1 MENLRLSKDSRPHLR
16 AITLRASPLGPGNC
30 RVTILEESI
39 IYLLAAIISVPISK
53 RLGFGSVLGY
63 LCAGILIGPFGF
75 GFIHEPEHILHFAEL
90 GVVFLL
96 FIIGLELK
104 PSRLWIMRKMVFGL
118 GTAQVVVSAAVIAVL
133 AWFYGLETGTS
144 IVIGLILALSST
156 AFVLQM
162 LAEKRQLSTQ
172 YGRAAFSILLLQD
185 LAVIPLIA
193 LLPLL
198 GARVGVTSGFD
209 VAEIALVIGTMA
221 LLIVGG
227 RLVLKPVLYTVAA
240 AGIPELFTA
249 TALLV
254 VIGSAL
260 LMDFAGMSMVLGAF
274 LAGMLLADS
283 EYRHQL
289 EADIAPFKGLLL
301 GLFFIAVGMSVN
313 VNLLLEMPGR
323 ILLFVAGIM
332 ASKAIVLV
340 VLARL
345 FGMCDRRNALSLAA
359 VMSQGGEFAFVLF
372 ALAARERLVP
382 LELIDE
388 LILAVAVSMLLTPFV
403 YLLNERFSSRLGSP
417 ESPRF
422 DDIPEEDHEVI
433 IAGFGRVGQIVG
445 RLLQS
450 INKPFTALEIDS
462 SQVDIVRRYGNSVHF
477 GDAARSRRK
486 QGENTRPGHGRHGDL
501 TAHRRDRKAPVPEP
515 QDHRARTQPP
525 ARSQAHGRGRPPY
538 LPRYAVIE
546 SRDGRKRADL
556 ARIRC
561 ERGAPHIRH
570 VPGSGREAAGR
581 AIRAA
586 GLGGEADPVREGRR
600 EGTRV
605 HPRTGP
611 AAPALTARTTA
622 DGRAAT
628 HRYPKRDDLA
638 W

>member
-1 MENLRLSKDSRPHLR
+1 M
-16 AITLRASPLGPGNC
+16 
-30 RVTILEESI
+30 TILQESI

-104 PSRLWIMRKMVFGL
+104 PARLWIMRKMVFGL
-118 GTAQVVVSAAVIAVL
+118 GTAQVLVSAAVIAAL
-133 AWFYGLETGTS
+133 AWLYGLEAQTS
-144 IVIGLILALSST
+144 VVVGLILALSST

-162 LAEKRQLSTQ
+162 LAEKKQLGSQ
-172 YGRAAFSILLLQD
+172 FGRAAFSILLLQD

-193 LLPLL
+193 ILPLL
-198 GARVGVTSGFD
+198 GARAGLDSGFD
-209 VAEIALVIGTMA
+209 PVEVGMMIGILV

-227 RLVLKPVLYTVAA
+227 RLALKPILSTVAA

-274 LAGMLLADS
+274 IAGMLLADS

-313 VNLLLEMPGR
+313 IGLLLDIPGR
-323 ILLFVAGIM
+323 IMLLVAGLM
-332 ASKAIVLV
+332 VSKAVVLI
-340 VLARL
+340 VLARM
-345 FGMCDRRNALSLAA
+345 FGMCDLRNAFSLAA

-382 LELIDE
+382 AGVIDE

-403 YLLNERFSSRLGSP
+403 YLFNERFGAKLGKAEAP
-417 ESPRF
+417 QF
-422 DDIPEEDHEVI
+422 DDIPEEEHEVI

-477 GDAARSRRK
+477 GDA
-486 QGENTRPGHGRHGDL
+486 
-501 TAHRRDRKAPVPEP
+501 
-515 QDHRARTQPP
+515 
-525 ARSQAHGRGRPPY
+525 GRPEV
-538 LPRYAVIE
+538 L
-546 SRDGRKRADL
+546 
-556 ARIRC
+556 
-561 ERGAPHIRH
+561 
-570 VPGSGREAAGR
+570 
-581 AIRAA
+581 RAA
-586 GLGGEADPVREGRR
+586 G
-600 EGTRV
+600 
-605 HPRTGP
+605 
-611 AAPALTARTTA
+611 AAHAKILVLATA
-622 DGRAAT
+622 DMETSLHIAETAKRQFPNLTIIARAHNRRHA
-628 HRYPKRDDLA
+628 HKLMDVGVDKIFRDTLLSSLAMGESVLAKLGFDDSDVRRVSDTFRDADEKLLMEQYAMHESEEKLIQSARDAARELESILEQDLRRQG
-638 W
+638 

>member
-1 MENLRLSKDSRPHLR
+1 M
-16 AITLRASPLGPGNC
+16 
-30 RVTILEESI
+30 TILQESI

-118 GTAQVVVSAAVIAVL
+118 GTAQVLVSAALIAVL
-133 AWFYGLETGTS
+133 AWFYGLEAQTS
-144 IVIGLILALSST
+144 IVVGLILALSST

-162 LAEKRQLSTQ
+162 LAEKKQLSTQ
-172 YGRAAFSILLLQD
+172 FGRAAFSILLLQD

-198 GARVGVTSGFD
+198 GARAGLDSGFD
-209 VAEIALVIGTMA
+209 PVEVGMMIGTLV

-227 RLVLKPVLYTVAA
+227 RLALKPVLSTVAA

-260 LMDFAGMSMVLGAF
+260 LMEFAGMSMVLGAF
-274 LAGMLLADS
+274 IAGMLLADS

-313 VNLLLEMPGR
+313 IGLLLDIPGR
-323 ILLFVAGIM
+323 IMLLVAGLM
-332 ASKAIVLV
+332 VSKAVVLI

-345 FGMCDRRNALSLAA
+345 FGMCDRRNAFSLAA

-382 LELIDE
+382 AGVIDE

-403 YLLNERFSSRLGSP
+403 YLLNERVGAKLGKAEAP
-417 ESPRF
+417 QF
-422 DDIPEEDHEVI
+422 DDIPEEEHEVI

-477 GDAARSRRK
+477 GDAAR
-486 QGENTRPGHGRHGDL
+486 
-501 TAHRRDRKAPVPEP
+501 PEV
-515 QDHRARTQPP
+515 
-525 ARSQAHGRGRPPY
+525 
-538 LPRYAVIE
+538 L
-546 SRDGRKRADL
+546 
-556 ARIRC
+556 
-561 ERGAPHIRH
+561 
-570 VPGSGREAAGR
+570 
-581 AIRAA
+581 RAA
-586 GLGGEADPVREGRR
+586 G
-600 EGTRV
+600 
-605 HPRTGP
+605 
-611 AAPALTARTTA
+611 AAHAKILVLATA
-622 DGRAAT
+622 DMETSLHIAETAKRQFPNLTIIARAHNRRHA
-628 HRYPKRDDLA
+628 HKLMDVGVDKIFRDTLLSILAMGESVLAKLGFDDNDVRHVSDTFRDADEKLLMEQYAMHESEEKLIQSARDAARELESILEQDLRRQG
-638 W
+638 

>member
-1 MENLRLSKDSRPHLR
+1 M
-16 AITLRASPLGPGNC
+16 
-30 RVTILEESI
+30 TILQESI

-53 RLGFGSVLGY
+53 RLGFGSVLGD

-104 PSRLWIMRKMVFGL
+104 PSRLWVMRKMVFGL
-118 GTAQVVVSAAVIAVL
+118 GTAQVLASAAAIAAL
-133 AWFYGLETGTS
+133 AWLYGLETRTS

-162 LAEKRQLSTQ
+162 LAEKKQLATQ

-193 LLPLL
+193 ILPLL
-198 GARVGVTSGFD
+198 SASAGLESGFD
-209 VAEIALVIGTMA
+209 ATKFGMMIGTLA

-227 RLVLKPVLYTVAA
+227 RLALKPVLYVVAA

-260 LMDFAGMSMVLGAF
+260 LMEFAGMSMVLGAF
-274 LAGMLLADS
+274 IAGMLLADS

-313 VNLLLEMPGR
+313 INLLLEVPGR
-323 ILLFVAGIM
+323 IMLFVVGLM
-332 ASKAIVLV
+332 ASKALVLA

-372 ALAARERLVP
+372 ALAARENLVP
-382 LELIDE
+382 AALIDE

-403 YLLNERFSSRLGSP
+403 YLFNERFGAAPGRP
-417 ESPRF
+417 ESPQF
-422 DDIPEEDHEVI
+422 DNIPEEDHEVI

-477 GDAARSRRK
+477 GDAAR
-486 QGENTRPGHGRHGDL
+486 
-501 TAHRRDRKAPVPEP
+501 PEV
-515 QDHRARTQPP
+515 
-525 ARSQAHGRGRPPY
+525 
-538 LPRYAVIE
+538 L
-546 SRDGRKRADL
+546 
-556 ARIRC
+556 
-561 ERGAPHIRH
+561 
-570 VPGSGREAAGR
+570 
-581 AIRAA
+581 RAA
-586 GLGGEADPVREGRR
+586 GAARAKILVLATTDMETSLHIAETAKRQFPNLTIIARAHNRRHAHKLMDVGADFIFRDTLLSSLAMGETVLAKLGFSEGDVNHISSTFREADEKLLVEQFELRDSEDRLIQSARDAARELESILEQDLRR
-600 EGTRV
+600 QG
-605 HPRTGP
+605 
-611 AAPALTARTTA
+611 
-622 DGRAAT
+622 
-628 HRYPKRDDLA
+628 
-638 W
+638 